1 MDNRGNSRWV
11 SGFLVIL
18 ILATAG
24 LAYSQWNARRRLEV
38 AVENQYFRSFFDLVS
53 NVDNVRV
60 SLSKSLAAGS
70 PRLRVGALS
79 DVWREASNAQ
89 ANLNSLPVT
98 QQLLMRT
105 SSFLTQVG
113 DFAFATA
120 RKVANQQMMSDE
132 DWSRLA
138 EMKQQSEEL
147 SKGLADMEARA
158 SAGKINWV
166 RVAQQAKSQTKP
178 QAATENGSDGA
189 TDGMQK
195 AAKTDGDGVTDGI
208 TRVDEQFQ
216 HFPTLIYDGPFS
228 DHMEQRKPVGVTGS
242 MIDAKQAE
250 AVARRFVPFDAS
262 NHTATIEEE
271 IKKSKI
277 PVFRV
282 RLEAP
287 KKSDLP
293 DALVDVTEQ
302 GGHVAMMSIDREAGK
317 ATLDYEQALDHAS
330 KFLVQAGYP
339 QMEPTFVTEV
349 GGVVM
354 IPFVYVQSGA
364 LVYPDLVKV
373 KVALDKGD
381 VISLDAQSYLVSHET
396 RKIPAPKI
404 SADEAKELLSPALE
418 VTDKPR
424 MAVIPKETVDTPE
437 AVCWEFKGTSF
448 GDDFFV
454 YINTQDGSEEKILQL
469 IKTSEGTLSL

>member
-18 ILATAG
+18 ILAAAG
-24 LAYSQWNARRRLEV
+24 LAYSQWNAKRRLEV

-89 ANLNSLPVT
+89 ANLNNLPVT

-120 RKVANQQMMSDE
+120 RKVANQHVMSEE

-138 EMKQQSEEL
+138 EMKKQSEEL

-178 QAATENGSDGA
+178 KAAGGDTDGTTE
-189 TDGMQK
+189 GMQK

-228 DHMEQRKPVGVTGS
+228 DHMEQRRPAGVTGP
-242 MIDAKQAE
+242 MIKASDAE

-287 KKSDLP
+287 KKGGLP

-317 ATLDYEQALDHAS
+317 ATLDYDKALDHAR
-330 KFLVQAGYP
+330 KFLVQSGYP

-354 IPFVYVQSGA
+354 IPFVYVQSGVY
-364 LVYPDLVKV
+364 VYPDLIKV

-381 VISLDAQSYLVSHET
+381 VISFDAQSYLVSHET
-396 RKIPAPKI
+396 RTIPAPKI

-424 MAVIPKETVDTPE
+424 MAVIPIETVDTPE

-448 GDDFFV
+448 GDDFYV

-469 IKTSEGTLSL
+469 IKTPEGTLSL